1 MGLCAGTY
9 SSADTSTNSSTDS
22 GTDTITDSS
31 TLAIVTRLL
40 SQTANSIHKLW
51 RAFHRLDARLV
62 GTG

>member
-31 TLAIVTRLL
+31 A
-40 SQTANSIHKLW
+40 H
-51 RAFHRLDARLV
+51 LV
-62 GTG
+62 EEVWFRP